1 MFSKLPR
8 FFSSLVRNL
17 RQNEITS
24 TSLLILRFRCNFNYF
39 LHFRRFR
46 QFSDN
51 LFILCCRLRRS
62 DQFSRYS
69 SSKRSLCFWLLLRKP
84 WSRYWLSGNN
94 HNHERAEPQLCLL
107 PMAPVTSRHSAISDF
122 VSSRRSRVLRLRKKL
137 LFQRGVYIK
146 NIY

>member
-17 RQNEITS
+17 RQNEITP

-62 DQFSRYS
+62 D
-69 SSKRSLCFWLLLRKP
+69 RSPDIRPVNALYAFDCCSESLDHDIGFRAIIIITKGQNLNSACCRWHLLLRDTAQFQI
-84 WSRYWLSGNN
+84 SF
-94 HNHERAEPQLCLL
+94 LL
-107 PMAPVTSRHSAISDF
+107 DDREFYD
-122 VSSRRSRVLRLRKKL
+122 
-137 LFQRGVYIK
+137 
-146 NIY
+146 